1 MVGWIIAGL
10 LLLILLYLLFAPLVL
25 YLNTDEQ
32 AYFVQ
37 LKGLAKA
44 SIEGDK
50 REFLKIRLDT
60 LFSHFYF
67 YPLRRKKVKKA
78 DQKKE
83 KAQQKKSLTKIDQR
97 KINRYARIGRG
108 LLRSFE
114 LKRLEVALDTGD
126 CIQNAKLF
134 PVFAFLDFYVGDF
147 NINFQNHNRVV
158 LHLQNR
164 AVNIIK
170 VFINP

>member
-1 MVGWIIAGL
+1 MVGWIIAIL
-10 LLLILLYLLFAPLVL
+10 LLFFLIYLLFAPLVL
-25 YLNTDEQ
+25 YINTDEQ

-37 LKGLAKA
+37 MKGLAKA
-44 SIEGDK
+44 SVEGDK
-50 REFLKIRLDT
+50 KEFLRIRLDT

-67 YPLRRKKVKKA
+67 YPLRRKKAKKRLQ
-78 DQKKE
+78 DKTQ
-83 KAQQKKSLTKIDQR
+83 IQR
-97 KINRYARIGRG
+97 KKKGSKMDREKFTRYAKIGRG

-126 CIQNAKLF
+126 CIQNARLY
-134 PVFAFLDFYVGDF
+134 PAFAFLNFYVGDF
-147 NINFQNHNRVV
+147 SINFQDRNRVV
-158 LHLQNR
+158 LYMQNR